1 MTSLKNRIKMEIRL
15 IRFIDNKNTEDLSVY
30 DTDEQIINF
39 LKSYNLEFTEIIE
52 LNDSMYNV
60 GEISIK
66 LIEDKIEIWVSVDFI
81 DLIENLP
88 TA

>member
-1 MTSLKNRIKMEIRL
+1 MILLKNKMETRL
-15 IRFIDNKNTEDLSVY
+15 IRFIDKKSTEDLSVY
-30 DTDEQIINF
+30 DTDEQIISF
-39 LKSYNLEFTEIIE
+39 LKSYKLEFSEIIE
-52 LNDSMYNV
+52 LNDSIYNV

-66 LIEDKIEIWVSVDFI
+66 LIGDKIEIEVSVDFI

>member
-1 MTSLKNRIKMEIRL
+1 MEIRL

-30 DTDEQIINF
+30 DTDEQIISF

-52 LNDSMYNV
+52 LNDSIYNV

>member
-1 MTSLKNRIKMEIRL
+1 MEIRL

-52 LNDSMYNV
+52 LNDSIYNV

>member
-1 MTSLKNRIKMEIRL
+1 MEIRL

>member
-1 MTSLKNRIKMEIRL
+1 MEISL
-15 IRFIDNKNTEDLSVY
+15 IRFIDNKNTEDILVC
-30 DTDEQIINF
+30 DTDVEIINF

-52 LNDSMYNV
+52 LNDSVYNV
-60 GEISIK
+60 KEISIK
-66 LIEDKIEIWVSVDFI
+66 LIENKIEIWVYVDFI

>member
-1 MTSLKNRIKMEIRL
+1 MEISL
-15 IRFIDNKNTEDLSVY
+15 IRCIDNKSSEDVLVFS
-30 DTDEQIINF
+30 TDEEIINF

-52 LNDSMYNV
+52 LNDSVYNV
-60 GEISIK
+60 KEISVK
-66 LIEDKIEIWVSVDFI
+66 LIKDKIEIWVNVDFI

>member
-1 MTSLKNRIKMEIRL
+1 METRL
-15 IRFIDNKNTEDLSVY
+15 IRFIDKKSTEDLSVY

-39 LKSYNLEFTEIIE
+39 LKSYKLEFSEIIE
-52 LNDSMYNV
+52 LNDSIYNV

-66 LIEDKIEIWVSVDFI
+66 LIEDKIEIEVSVDFI

>member
-1 MTSLKNRIKMEIRL
+1 MEISL
-15 IRFIDNKNTEDLSVY
+15 IRCIDNKSSEDILILK
-30 DTDEQIINF
+30 TDEEIINF

-52 LNDSMYNV
+52 LNDSVYNV
-60 GEISIK
+60 KEISVK
-66 LIEDKIEIWVSVDFI
+66 LIEDKIEIWVYVDFI

>member
-1 MTSLKNRIKMEIRL
+1 METRL
-15 IRFIDNKNTEDLSVY
+15 IRFIDKKSIEDLSVY

-39 LKSYNLEFTEIIE
+39 LKSYKLEFSEIIE
-52 LNDSMYNV
+52 LNDSIYNV

-66 LIEDKIEIWVSVDFI
+66 LIEDKIEIEVSVDFI

>member
-1 MTSLKNRIKMEIRL
+1 MEIRL
-15 IRFIDNKNTEDLSVY
+15 IRFIDNKSTEDLSVY
-30 DTDEQIINF
+30 DTDEEIMNF
-39 LKSYNLEFTEIIE
+39 LKSYKLEFTEIIE
-52 LNDSMYNV
+52 LNDSIYNV
-60 GEISIK
+60 GEISVK

>member
-1 MTSLKNRIKMEIRL
+1 METRL
-15 IRFIDNKNTEDLSVY
+15 IRFIDKKSTEDLSVY
-30 DTDEQIINF
+30 DTDEQIISF
-39 LKSYNLEFTEIIE
+39 LKSYKLEFSEIIE
-52 LNDSMYNV
+52 LNDSIYNV

-66 LIEDKIEIWVSVDFI
+66 LIEDKIEIEVSVDFI